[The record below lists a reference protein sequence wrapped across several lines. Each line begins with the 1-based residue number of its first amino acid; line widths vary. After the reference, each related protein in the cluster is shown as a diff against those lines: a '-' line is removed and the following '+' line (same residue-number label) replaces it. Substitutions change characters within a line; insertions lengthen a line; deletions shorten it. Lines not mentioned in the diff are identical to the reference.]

1 MATVKFT
8 KTELRNQQVRLAQL
22 QKYLPTLQ
30 LKKGLLQLEVEQ
42 AENLLEQWM
51 IEWGALEQKILSFAG
66 LLTHSSSD
74 DLFAAVAIDRV
85 QFDEENIAGIDV
97 PVFEEVVFYPAK
109 YALFD
114 TPFWLESAVENIKE
128 FLIIREKI
136 RLLREKKRRLE
147 KELREVSIRVNLF
160 EKIMIP
166 RTQENIKKIKIFL
179 GDLQLAAVS
188 QAKACK
194 KKIIERKSETKLVFI
209 T

>member
-8 KTELRNQQVRLAQL
+8 KTELRNQQVRLGQL

-51 IEWGALEQKILSFAG
+51 IEWAALEHKIQSFAG
-66 LLTHSSSD
+66 LLTHPSSD
-74 DLFAAVAIDRV
+74 ALFAAVAIDRV
-85 QFDEENIAGIDV
+85 QFHEENIAGIDV
-97 PVFEEVVFYPAK
+97 PVFEELVFYPAQ

-114 TPFWLESAVENIKE
+114 TPFWVESAVKDLKD

-166 RTQENIKKIKIFL
+166 RTQDNIKKIKIFL
-179 GDLQLAAVS
+179 GDMQLAAVS
-188 QAKACK
+188 QAKASK
-194 KKIIERKSETKLVFI
+194 KKIIERKSEAKPVFV